1 MTTFFSAIG
10 LVLLAFFWQVTLSGI
25 ARKVVARGQ
34 KRMGP
39 PFYQQFLD
47 IFKLWSKGSI
57 THGFIYDFG
66 VIMALG
72 GTIATLIFVPAG
84 NFVVFKGLD
93 NFFVI
98 TYLLAIGL
106 LGMAMSASGSG
117 NPWASIGVMRGLTQN
132 LGYELPFLIVV
143 LSLIYGYKTGSISG
157 IAEAQQG
164 MGILGWNLFRMPLG
178 TIVAFV
184 SLLGMLGKK
193 PFDTPIAPAEIA
205 SGPLVEYSGKHLGL
219 LMLQHE
225 FAQFIEVGLFVNL
238 FLGGGTV
245 IEFLIKYFFVYILA
259 TMIGNVMG
267 RFKIDEV
274 VAFYL
279 KVPLLLAFIQALI
292 IIFTGLGVSVWL

>member
-1 MTTFFSAIG
+1 
-10 LVLLAFFWQVTLSGI
+10 
-25 ARKVVARGQ
+25 
-34 KRMGP
+34 MGP